1 MNPRFNKSVTLI
13 ELLIAVSIFAVIA
26 MGFSSISTFSQ
37 YHVITSDRRAKLQND
52 ASYVLEDM
60 AKNLTG
66 TGSSGGAIG
75 NVASSTNYPVQ
86 AITGGIAIR
95 VDSNNNGQLDG
106 SDKQIAYI
114 YDSANYRFLYYP
126 DASVTSPCPGSAC
139 TVLTSSRIRPD
150 FVTYSTEPA
159 TPPSNP
165 TYLVYNSANN
175 YISVQIGACWNPAVT
190 CGTLDNP
197 SVTIKNRIYMPAVS
211 TH

>member
-37 YHVITSDRRAKLQND
+37 YHVITSDRRAKLQNE

-139 TVLTSSRIRPD
+139 TVLTSSRIRSD
-150 FVTYSTEPA
+150 FSTTTSKATYYSY
-159 TPPSNP
+159 S
-165 TYLVYNSANN
+165 SANN
-175 YISVQIGACWNPAVT
+175 YIEVQIGACWTPSSDAT
-190 CGTLDNP
+190 CGTADNP
-197 SVTIKNRIYMPAVS
+197 AFIMKNRIYMPAVS

>member
-37 YHVITSDRRAKLQND
+37 YHVITSDRRAKLQNE

-75 NVASSTNYPVQ
+75 NVVSSTNYPVQ
-86 AITGGIAIR
+86 AITISPNSGIAIR

-139 TVLTSSRIRPD
+139 TVLTSSRIRSD
-150 FVTYSTEPA
+150 FSTTTSKATYYSY
-159 TPPSNP
+159 S
-165 TYLVYNSANN
+165 SANN
-175 YISVQIGACWNPAVT
+175 YIEVQIGACWTPSSDAT
-190 CGTLDNP
+190 CGTADNP
-197 SVTIKNRIYMPAVS
+197 AFIMKNRIYMPAVS